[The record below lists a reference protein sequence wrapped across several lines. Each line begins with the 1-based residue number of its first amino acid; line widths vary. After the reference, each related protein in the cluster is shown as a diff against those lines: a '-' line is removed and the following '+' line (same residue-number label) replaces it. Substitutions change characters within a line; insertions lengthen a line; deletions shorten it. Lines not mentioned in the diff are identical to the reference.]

1 MLYLV
6 RTEDDAVSVKRRITD
21 KQGAPTLYG
30 IDARHGRAIRSEG
43 IVVAIDDENC
53 VGSDHRGHCF
63 CLNVTGADR
72 NEPFPTFSF
81 RGAPRAQMI
90 EISRRKLNKF
100 LLGIEHGVEVA
111 AEDVLKFV
119 SGAVVAGNKATPGVV
134 AGLGV
139 LLGTVAKT
147 LGDISGVVAN
157 PLNFSLDAATIQDLK
172 AVWPAIVQFAGSIG
186 IKL

>member
-1 MLYLV
+1 M
-6 RTEDDAVSVKRRITD
+6 ANI
-21 KQGAPTLYG
+21 
-30 IDARHGRAIRSEG
+30 
-43 IVVAIDDENC
+43 
-53 VGSDHRGHCF
+53 
-63 CLNVTGADR
+63 
-72 NEPFPTFSF
+72 
-81 RGAPRAQMI
+81 
-90 EISRRKLNKF
+90 
-100 LLGIEHGVEVA
+100 LLSIEHGIEVA

-119 SGAVVAGNKATPGVV
+119 TGSMAASNKTQPGVV

-147 LGDISGVVAN
+147 LGDIDGVVTN

>member
-1 MLYLV
+1 M
-6 RTEDDAVSVKRRITD
+6 ANI
-21 KQGAPTLYG
+21 
-30 IDARHGRAIRSEG
+30 
-43 IVVAIDDENC
+43 
-53 VGSDHRGHCF
+53 
-63 CLNVTGADR
+63 
-72 NEPFPTFSF
+72 
-81 RGAPRAQMI
+81 
-90 EISRRKLNKF
+90 

-119 SGAVVAGNKATPGVV
+119 SGAMAATDKVEPGVV

-147 LGDISGVVAN
+147 LGDINGVVTN
-157 PLNFSLDAATIQDLK
+157 PLNFSLDATTIQDLK

>member
-1 MLYLV
+1 M
-6 RTEDDAVSVKRRITD
+6 AHI
-21 KQGAPTLYG
+21 
-30 IDARHGRAIRSEG
+30 
-43 IVVAIDDENC
+43 
-53 VGSDHRGHCF
+53 
-63 CLNVTGADR
+63 
-72 NEPFPTFSF
+72 
-81 RGAPRAQMI
+81 
-90 EISRRKLNKF
+90 

-157 PLNFSLDAATIQDLK
+157 PLNFHWMRRPFRISKPFGLQLYSLPDRLVLSCSRSGMDQQLRGG
-172 AVWPAIVQFAGSIG
+172 AVSVM
-186 IKL
+186 